1 MSHLKKFSIGLFSAC
16 MVIFG
21 SFSVFADE
29 FDDKI
34 AEQRSKLQQ
43 IEASKL
49 SQSTQLSTLLKEQN
63 DVVQQM
69 ATVQTQI
76 EQTQAEMTVLINDI
90 HDLEELIAKRD
101 KRIREQARQLQT
113 IDGAGNIL
121 EAIFSSESIIEAI
134 AKVHAMTQI
143 TSHSL
148 DILQQQKA
156 DKDLLL
162 VKQVDIEKKSQEQQ
176 ANIAELSTL
185 KQTLATNVTEAQL
198 ALVELNLNQAK
209 TQEEIDGLQQQK
221 VEAERLKQEA
231 AARIAAQQAAAR
243 QAAESARLQQI
254 AQASANA
261 NTSQPAS
268 IASLRSSSSSSNI
281 SVPAPVSPNRSGAFA
296 YPIGGNVKITSW
308 FGEART
314 IGSYSDIHKGVDFV
328 NGNPRAP
335 ILAASS
341 GTVIFSGTSSGGG
354 LTVVLKHANGLYTY
368 YMHLSSLA
376 VSVGQSVSQGQTLGI
391 IGSTG
396 ISTGI
401 HLHFAVSTSLWSG
414 YQNPMNYLN

>member
-1 MSHLKKFSIGLFSAC
+1 M
-16 MVIFG
+16 
-21 SFSVFADE
+21 
-29 FDDKI
+29 
-34 AEQRSKLQQ
+34 
-43 IEASKL
+43 
-49 SQSTQLSTLLKEQN
+49 
-63 DVVQQM
+63 
-69 ATVQTQI
+69 
-76 EQTQAEMTVLINDI
+76 
-90 HDLEELIAKRD
+90 
-101 KRIREQARQLQT
+101 QT

-231 AARIAAQQAAAR
+231 VARIAAQQAAAR

-268 IASLRSSSSSSNI
+268 IASLRSSLSSSNI
-281 SVPAPVSPNRSGAFA
+281 SVPAPVSPNRSGVFA